1 MKGDI
6 KRMETVITFSLAQLI
21 GFIGTI
27 AGLVSA
33 IGLMASYA
41 IKAHKKLKAPLEA
54 LERRIKELES
64 KDEEKDQKII
74 DLEKQLKDGD
84 KRFNRAETSMVVILE
99 TLRAL
104 LEHSLGGSDSELL
117 KAKSNLD
124 TYLSSSLFG
133 NKQSE

>member
-1 MKGDI
+1 
-6 KRMETVITFSLAQLI
+6 METVISFTPTQLL
-21 GFIGTI
+21 GFIATLG
-27 AGLVSA
+27 GVVSA

-54 LERRIKELES
+54 LKKEIEELKK
-64 KDEEKDQKII
+64 KDGEKDQKIAE
-74 DLEKQLKDGD
+74 LEKKLDTGD
-84 KRFNRAETSMVVILE
+84 KRFDKIEESTIVILE

-104 LEHSLGGSDSELL
+104 LEHSLGGGETELL